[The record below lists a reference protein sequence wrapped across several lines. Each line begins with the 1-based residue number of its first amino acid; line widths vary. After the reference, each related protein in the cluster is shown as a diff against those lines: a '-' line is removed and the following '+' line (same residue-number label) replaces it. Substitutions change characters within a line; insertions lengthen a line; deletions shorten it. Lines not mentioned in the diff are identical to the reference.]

1 LPDNLLTSLRVALAE
16 RIAPIFDFDVTPEVP
31 DQVNPPCAWIDV
43 DRSKPADYTLA
54 FGGRWAA
61 WKFKVTVLASPT
73 IIESAQDA
81 IDQYLDPR
89 GALITA
95 LHDDLDDALQTLANG
110 NVQVLNA
117 AAYSG
122 YPMGDVTY
130 MGAQLIVQVRA

>member
-1 LPDNLLTSLRVALAE
+1 MLIRRVRGLMWIGRSR
-16 RIAPIFDFDVTPEVP
+16 RITRWRLVDGSRCGSSRSPYWPRRRSSNRRRTP
-31 DQVNPPCAWIDV
+31 
-43 DRSKPADYTLA
+43 
-54 FGGRWAA
+54 F
-61 WKFKVTVLASPT
+61 
-73 IIESAQDA
+73 
-81 IDQYLDPR
+81 DQYLDPR
-89 GALITA
+89 GALIAA